1 MPPCTDTA
9 ILRCCSLQLLLA
21 LPSSL
26 AMPLLSLFVPY
37 PVRRQ
42 LLQSLSAYDIA
53 KLDVVFGGILSRRE
67 RKLYLNPLRDLVE
80 DIAEVQAHEAF
91 GMRLLLLGNDVLA
104 LQQRLQS
111 PQDYIRKYG
120 HRRKLQI
127 YLVGL
132 CPMITKTT
140 GIRDK
145 LLNFSL
151 FGAPSAQNVFRDT
164 MQMKRI
170 KAKALYGSFI
180 LSMFV
185 MSLGASQQQNKH
197 HGFWLRAQA
206 VPDSTID
213 LRFYIPSFLDRQRG
227 EIHFPYREACNLSK
241 CVLRKA
247 WVLSYLVDLLRMCL
261 NIHVLSVANL
271 TSQGLHIIEPHG
283 RIWSQKQI
291 NTQTAVAGRWV
302 EGSS

>member
-1 MPPCTDTA
+1 M
-9 ILRCCSLQLLLA
+9 LQPSTPGLLA

-37 PVRRQ
+37 PVRKE

-53 KLDVVFGGILSRRE
+53 KLDLAFGGILSHRE

-80 DIAEVQAHEAF
+80 DIAEVQALEAY
-91 GMRLLLLGNDVLA
+91 GIRLLVLGNDVLA
-104 LQQRLQS
+104 LRQRLQS

-132 CPMITKTT
+132 CPMIIKTT
-140 GIRDK
+140 TIRDK
-145 LLNFSL
+145 LLNFTLVS
-151 FGAPSAQNVFRDT
+151 APSAQSVFRDT

-170 KAKALYGSFI
+170 RAKALYGSFTP
-180 LSMFV
+180 SMFV

-197 HGFWLRAQA
+197 HGFWLRAPA

-213 LRFYIPSFLDRQRG
+213 MRLYVPSFLDRQRG

-247 WVLSYLVDLLRMCL
+247 WVLSYLADLLRMCL
-261 NIHVLSVANL
+261 NIHELSVANM
-271 TSQGLHIIEPHG
+271 TSQDLHIIEPHG
-283 RIWSQKQI
+283 RIWLQKQMNI
-291 NTQTAVAGRWV
+291 QTAVASRWV